1 MDKNGKIYISRHVIF
16 DENKFP
22 YAEKQIGKKDGE
34 QSINNNIRFEPFIT
48 EPPSIDR
55 NEEQQRTSNLNTQ
68 EETMDRTNK
77 QTNETHNDSEDT
89 NIHQNMQYSEDTENN
104 NHVDNT
110 SNNDTQQQ
118 TPP

>member
-104 NHVDNT
+104 NHVDTT